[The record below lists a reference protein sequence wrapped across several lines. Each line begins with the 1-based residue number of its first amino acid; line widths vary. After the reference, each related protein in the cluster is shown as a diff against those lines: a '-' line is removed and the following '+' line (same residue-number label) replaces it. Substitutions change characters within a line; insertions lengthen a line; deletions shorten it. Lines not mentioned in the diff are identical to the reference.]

1 VAERIAGASRHE
13 FVGKHPSETL
23 HHLPVPDLGHGVF
36 GGVTRYEI
44 HVGSHPS
51 VRLDR
56 QRPPEMVA
64 FLYERKIRVQIVRRY
79 QIISDTGIKKKIN
92 SPLRRLLGS
101 VQHFDQFSQGVK

>member
-1 VAERIAGASRHE
+1 
-13 FVGKHPSETL
+13 
-23 HHLPVPDLGHGVF
+23 
-36 GGVTRYEI
+36 
-44 HVGSHPS
+44 
-51 VRLDR
+51 
-56 QRPPEMVA
+56 MVA